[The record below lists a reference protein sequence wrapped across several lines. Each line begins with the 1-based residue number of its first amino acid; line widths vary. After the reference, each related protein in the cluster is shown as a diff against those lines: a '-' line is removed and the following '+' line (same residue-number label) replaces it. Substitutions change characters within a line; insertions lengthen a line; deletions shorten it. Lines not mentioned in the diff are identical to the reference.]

1 MWLSA
6 IVVEAPAATAVSR
19 AQVKEFLRLDV
30 DDTAF
35 DTEVDGWIAGV
46 IDTAE
51 AITGTRLVTQTVQ
64 LQADSFAD
72 LARLPIAPVQSIDSI
87 TYRDTA
93 GVEQT
98 LDADRYELFG
108 AGLIFGV
115 RAAAGSGWPVG
126 WTGRGGVTVTATVGY
141 GDAPT
146 DIPPAITI
154 ALLRTIRGHF
164 DDKYVDLP
172 GMLVNHRIWL

>member
-19 AQVKEFLRLDV
+19 AQVKEFLRLDA
-30 DDTAF
+30 DDTGF

-51 AITGTRLVTQTVQ
+51 AITGTRLVTQTVR

-72 LARLPIAPVQSIDSI
+72 LARLPIGPVQSIESI
-87 TYRDTA
+87 AYRDAA
-93 GVEQT
+93 GAEQI
-98 LDADRYELFG
+98 LAADRYELIG
-108 AGLIFGV
+108 AGLESGIRPV
-115 RAAAGSGWPVG
+115 AGSAWPVG
-126 WTGRGGVTVTATVGY
+126 SGVTVTAKVGY
-141 GDAPT
+141 GDAPA
-146 DIPPAITI
+146 DLPPAITI
-154 ALLRTIRGHF
+154 ALLRAIRGHF